1 MAKKRKSEEEVTETA
16 EEDLGEDDPQTEKQ
30 LSKKKT
36 KIEEKKRTADFTE
49 RAKQLLADRR
59 KPKQASEEEDGD
71 EEVEDESIK
80 TDEVVPGGKKAEE
93 TCATCKRSVK
103 KHRSSCPYAVA
114 KEGVPKGEKKEKKK
128 EKKKEQAE
136 VQNLD
141 SSKATTDSA
150 VAPRDTAVSKGPAK
164 DPSAF
169 VQVARF
175 DPSAVQEDG
184 EDLLAD
190 EPFTAPAG
198 SKPATAG
205 LQVSEGATAAALG
218 EQDPLK
224 IYAGGMPFHWTEESI
239 WEHFEYC
246 GEVTEVDMMTFE
258 DSGRFRGIA
267 LITFAHE
274 TTVAKAIELDGTWV
288 EDFQL
293 KELTPHLDAS
303 HELTQHLDASHEL
316 TQHLDASHEL

>member
-205 LQVSEGATAAALG
+205 LQESLETLVLHPFWRGLSDSQVSEGATAAALG

-293 KELTPHLDAS
+293 K
-303 HELTQHLDASHEL
+303 
-316 TQHLDASHEL
+316 